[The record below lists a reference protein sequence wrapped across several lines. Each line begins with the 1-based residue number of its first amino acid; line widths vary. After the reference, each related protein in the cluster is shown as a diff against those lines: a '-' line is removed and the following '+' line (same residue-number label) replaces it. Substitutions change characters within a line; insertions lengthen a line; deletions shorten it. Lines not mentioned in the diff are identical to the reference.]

1 MRSIFIG
8 GLFFGKIW
16 KNMFFKVATAGLGN
30 YHTGGRGPIGL
41 QRVNP
46 KLQISYRIEDESRSK
61 YKHKAGP
68 FSETRVFP
76 RRQELRVGSNHTCRN
91 TLKETDLFL
100 GIQHWGDV
108 KICQSLSQHLTPH
121 CQLGPIE

>member
-16 KNMFFKVATAGLGN
+16 KNMFFRVATAGLGK
-30 YHTGGRGPIGL
+30 YRMGGYGRIGVY
-41 QRVNP
+41 RVNP

-61 YKHKAGP
+61 YEHKARP
-68 FSETRVFP
+68 FSETGVFP

-91 TLKETDLFL
+91 TLKETHLFL
-100 GIQHWGDV
+100 GIQHL
-108 KICQSLSQHLTPH
+108 ILSSAVAKVLQPVSTS
-121 CQLGPIE
+121 C